1 MARIHRLSV
10 KTKPV
15 LPLYLSLGASL
26 LAGLSFVFALAPY
39 GIWAV
44 ALLSPLILY
53 ALLIAKTKPAQ
64 GFLIGL
70 TYGFGVW
77 ATGAFWLY
85 TSIHEY
91 GQVSS
96 LVALLMIG
104 VMAAVMGLFHAV
116 FAWVFVRF
124 LGKQPLAFASL
135 WVIQEWAKTWVLTG
149 FPWLFVGYAY
159 TDVPMMRA
167 FAPLV
172 GVLGI
177 SFVSVLLSASL
188 VELWRARAGYLLIAG
203 VFVLLGGLLAFVRP
217 NYTTPTGKTLSVAL
231 VQGNINQGI
240 KWQED
245 FKEQIMLH
253 HANLSQQAW
262 GQDMVVWSEASIT
275 MFQDE
280 AAAFLQALDA
290 KASAAGS
297 AFLTGIPYKD
307 TSRFDPFTEP
317 YPPFY
322 NSVMAFGQASGV
334 YKKQRLVPFG
344 EYIPFRG
351 LFNLLP
357 NLANNHEV
365 ANHSRGAANQAPLQ
379 IKTHPVGVAICY
391 EVAYP
396 STVHQN
402 AQNTELLLTVSND
415 AWFGKSVGPHQHL
428 QMVRMRSL
436 ETGRYFVRA
445 TNTGITAIIDD
456 QGRVLK
462 ALPQFVSG
470 VLYGEAV
477 LRQGQTPIMRFGQL
491 PLLVLVFVV
500 VGLSAWAG
508 RSGRY
513 FAKDARF
520 EVDYR

>member
-1 MARIHRLSV
+1 MARYRLPV
-10 KTKPV
+10 KTKQTLS
-15 LPLYLSLGASL
+15 LPLSLGAAL

-39 GIWAV
+39 GIWGV
-44 ALLSPLILY
+44 ALLSPLIFY
-53 ALLIAKTKPAQ
+53 ALLIAKLKPAQ

-70 TYGFGVW
+70 AYGFGLWV
-77 ATGAFWLY
+77 TGAFWLY

-96 LVALLMIG
+96 IMALLMIG
-104 VMAAVMGLFHAV
+104 AMALIMGLFHAV
-116 FAWVFVRF
+116 IAWVFVRF
-124 LGKQPLAFASL
+124 LGRQPLAFASL

-159 TDVPMMRA
+159 TDVPIMYA
-167 FAPLV
+167 FAPWV

-177 SFVSVLLSASL
+177 SFVSVLISASI
-188 VELWRARAGYLLIAG
+188 VEFWRARAGYLLIAG
-203 VFVLLGGLLAFVRP
+203 SLLGLGGLLALMRP
-217 NYTTPTGKTLSVAL
+217 AYTTPTGKTLSVAL

-245 FKEQIMLH
+245 FKEQIMMH
-253 HANLSQQAW
+253 HASLSQEAW

-280 AAAFLQALDA
+280 AASFLQALDT
-290 KASAAGS
+290 KARSAGS

-307 TSRFDPFTEP
+307 TSHFDPFTEP

-322 NSVMAFGQASGV
+322 NSVMALGQGSGV

-456 QGRVLK
+456 QGRIVK
-462 ALPQFVSG
+462 TLPQFVAG
-470 VLYGEAV
+470 VLYGEV
-477 LRQGQTPIMRFGQL
+477 PLMQGKTPLMRFGQL
-491 PLLVLVFVV
+491 PLLGLLFVV

-508 RSGRY
+508 RSRQY

-520 EVDYR
+520 EADYR